1 MSAKRTA
8 QWKVVGLTI
17 KAAILG
23 IALTALARI
32 VPVPPGVAPHL
43 REILGLTGLLCWA
56 NLFGYAG
63 VELYLP
69 HRLKGE
75 VPTFLRELVLLAVY
89 MFFAATALRFIF
101 DINMASILTTT
112 TVITAAL
119 AFSMQTSL
127 ASIVSGFH
135 IQADRN
141 FRRRTWLR
149 IKEKDITGEI
159 VNVGFRYTT
168 VRTTEGHRVHIPNS
182 FLTQNVVHTIANRE
196 EGPAGINLKVQL
208 GYSFRPERAR
218 EILLAALRDEPGIAA
233 DPAPSV
239 RVDEFLESG
248 IQYNLRFFLEEY
260 GTILKVRDGILQKV
274 WYVVTREGQ
283 SFPYPHR
290 EIVRKGPEAPFRVD
304 AGAIRESLRGVGIL
318 SPLGEED
325 LDALVPHVRLL
336 VYGTGETVVRQG
348 EEGSSLFIV
357 LQGRLEVQF
366 DGKKVAELSGGQFF
380 GEMSLL
386 TGERRRATVV
396 AAGEVRLL
404 EVSKEAVSPVIS
416 SHPSI
421 LTGLRKPSSAASK

>member
-1 MSAKRTA
+1 MHGG
-8 QWKVVGLTI
+8 QF
-17 KAAILG
+17 
-23 IALTALARI
+23 
-32 VPVPPGVAPHL
+32 P
-43 REILGLTGLLCWA
+43 
-56 NLFGYAG
+56 F
-63 VELYLP
+63 
-69 HRLKGE
+69 
-75 VPTFLRELVLLAVY
+75 
-89 MFFAATALRFIF
+89 
-101 DINMASILTTT
+101 
-112 TVITAAL
+112 
-119 AFSMQTSL
+119 
-127 ASIVSGFH
+127 
-135 IQADRN
+135 
-141 FRRRTWLR
+141 
-149 IKEKDITGEI
+149 EI

-168 VRTTEGHRVHIPNS
+168 VRTTEGHQVHIPNS

-218 EILLAALRDEPGIAA
+218 EILLAALRDEPGIVA

-260 GTILKVRDGILQKV
+260 GTILKVRDGILQRV

-283 SFPYPHR
+283 SFPYPH
-290 EIVRKGPEAPFRVD
+290 
-304 AGAIRESLRGVGIL
+304 RESLRGVGIL

-357 LQGRLEVQF
+357 LQGCLEVQF

-421 LTGLRKPSSAASK
+421 LTGLSEALERRLEMIAAARRERAGDVEPPLPKDAILRKLVRFFRIT